1 MAERDFV
8 ESLRLFHK
16 HRVRYCIVGAYAIA
30 FHARPRHTKDLD
42 IFVEP
47 SLTNGQRIIEAL
59 REFGFGGL
67 RLTAEDFA
75 RPERFIHLG
84 YEPVRVDLLTSLGGF
99 TFEQAWRH
107 RALGQYGN
115 ARVPFIGREELIR
128 NKTLVGRRQDQAD
141 LEHLRPRKARRI
153 KGRKPTTRS

>member
-8 ESLRLFHK
+8 ELLRLFNK

-30 FHARPRHTKDLD
+30 FHARPRYTKDLD

-47 SLTNGQRIIEAL
+47 SLKNGERLIEAL
-59 REFGFGGL
+59 KEFGFGGL
-67 RLTAEDFA
+67 KLTAEDFA
-75 RPERFIHLG
+75 RPGRFIQLG
-84 YEPVRVDLLTSLGGF
+84 YEPVRVDLLTSLEGF
-99 TFEQAWRH
+99 TFEQVWRH

-141 LEHLRPRKARRI
+141 LERLRPRRVRRTNT
-153 KGRKPTTRS
+153 RKPRR